1 MNTSRTPGEQDVVA
15 AKSALRDR
23 MKQRRSAIP
32 ASERAAGALRLAGL
46 DLIGLLGPPPL
57 VVSLFRSMG
66 DELDTGALLDTLRRL
81 GYRTCLPVM
90 QGRGKPL
97 LFRAWAPGDPLVK
110 VIWGIEEPGPECAEV
125 EPDVVLLPLLAFD
138 RTGRRLGYGGG
149 FFDRTLRG
157 LRARK
162 RIRAFGLAFS
172 AQEVDAVPH
181 LDYDERIEAVLTPE
195 GLISC
200 GGERLAGDATPLP
213 G

>member
-1 MNTSRTPGEQDVVA
+1 MNNSRTPLEQDVVA
-15 AKSALRDR
+15 AKAELRNR
-23 MKQRRSAIP
+23 MKERRAALP
-32 ASERAAGALRLAGL
+32 ARERAAGALQLAGH
-46 DLIGLLGPPPL
+46 DFASLIGHPPV

-66 DELDTGALLDTLRRL
+66 DELDTGPLLDRLHRL

-90 QGRGKPL
+90 QGRGRPL
-97 LFRAWAPGDPLVK
+97 LFRAWAPGAPLEK
-110 VIWGIEEPGPECAEV
+110 VVWGIEEPGPTCPEV
-125 EPDVVLLPLLAFD
+125 EPDVLLMPLLAFD
-138 RTGRRLGYGGG
+138 RSGFRLGYGGG

-162 RIRAFGLAFS
+162 TIRAIGLAFA

-195 GLISC
+195 GLIMC
-200 GGERLAGDATPLP
+200 GAQRLAGDATPLP